1 VTGFFHELQRRKVY
15 RVAVGYVIVA
25 GGVIQLASAVFP
37 AWELPAWT
45 LRMVVVLLLVGFP
58 IALVLGWAFDITAE
72 GIETTP
78 ALPSAEAGAAG
89 NAHRR
94 RNLVLLLGLGLTI
107 AILAGFFILP
117 RVVARNVEKSVAVLP
132 FENYSDEKANAYFAD
147 GIQDDIL
154 TALSRIHDLKV
165 ISRTSVMGYRNSSK
179 NVREI
184 GRALGAGAVLEGSV
198 RSDGKRVRL
207 NVQLINAENDEH
219 IWANEYDR
227 ELNDVFAIQSDLARE
242 IASALRAKLSPS
254 EKERMSRP
262 PTENGEAYL
271 AFMQARDLQSAVD
284 DMAKMKQAEQLYQR
298 ALQLDPNFALAC
310 AGYSWLQSWIYHTW
324 DPSPARREQA
334 RALALHAL
342 DLQPDLPDGHL
353 ALGFSYY
360 YGSNDFA
367 SALRELQIAQR
378 GLPNT
383 MEVFLVIGAIKR
395 RQGDW
400 NKSNASLEKAASLS
414 PKDIWALQNLALNY
428 EMQRDFTRA
437 DATVD
442 RALKLNPKS
451 VSSWQLKARLAV
463 EGKGDFGAAGEAI
476 AALAALPETE
486 EQAGTLC
493 TIRGSVLI
501 LQRKFSD
508 AIEVL
513 ENTPDNS
520 FPDAEMILASKYA
533 LLGSAHLGLQDREGA
548 RTAFLRARALLEK
561 ALSTR
566 PDDPDAHVQ
575 LGNVLAF
582 LGERE
587 AALQEAET
595 AVKLL
600 PMSKDAFHGPD
611 VLQGAA
617 QIHALVGE
625 KARALAAIRGLLA
638 RPGLLTRGL
647 LKLDPTW
654 DSLRD
659 LPEFQQLLIMPAHSA

>member
-1 VTGFFHELQRRKVY
+1 
-15 RVAVGYVIVA
+15 
-25 GGVIQLASAVFP
+25 
-37 AWELPAWT
+37 
-45 LRMVVVLLLVGFP
+45 
-58 IALVLGWAFDITAE
+58 
-72 GIETTP
+72 
-78 ALPSAEAGAAG
+78 
-89 NAHRR
+89 
-94 RNLVLLLGLGLTI
+94 
-107 AILAGFFILP
+107 
-117 RVVARNVEKSVAVLP
+117 
-132 FENYSDEKANAYFAD
+132 
-147 GIQDDIL
+147 
-154 TALSRIHDLKV
+154 
-165 ISRTSVMGYRNSSK
+165 
-179 NVREI
+179 
-184 GRALGAGAVLEGSV
+184 
-198 RSDGKRVRL
+198 
-207 NVQLINAENDEH
+207 
-219 IWANEYDR
+219 
-227 ELNDVFAIQSDLARE
+227 
-242 IASALRAKLSPS
+242 
-254 EKERMSRP
+254 
-262 PTENGEAYL
+262 
-271 AFMQARDLQSAVD
+271 
-284 DMAKMKQAEQLYQR
+284 
-298 ALQLDPNFALAC
+298 
-310 AGYSWLQSWIYHTW
+310 
-324 DPSPARREQA
+324 
-334 RALALHAL
+334 
-342 DLQPDLPDGHL
+342 
-353 ALGFSYY
+353 
-360 YGSNDFA
+360 
-367 SALRELQIAQR
+367 
-378 GLPNT
+378 
-383 MEVFLVIGAIKR
+383 MEVFLAIGAIQR

-400 NKSNASLEKAASLS
+400 DKSNASLEKAASLS

-428 EMQRDFTRA
+428 EMQRNFTRA

-486 EQAGTLC
+486 GQAGTLC

-508 AIEVL
+508 AIKVL

-520 FPDAEMILASKYA
+520 FPHAETILASKYA

-548 RTAFLRARALLEK
+548 RTAFLRARELLEK

-587 AALQEAET
+587 AALQEAAT

-617 QIHALVGE
+617 QIYALVGE
-625 KARALAAIRGLLA
+625 KARALAAIRDLLA

-647 LKLDPTW
+647 LKLDPIW